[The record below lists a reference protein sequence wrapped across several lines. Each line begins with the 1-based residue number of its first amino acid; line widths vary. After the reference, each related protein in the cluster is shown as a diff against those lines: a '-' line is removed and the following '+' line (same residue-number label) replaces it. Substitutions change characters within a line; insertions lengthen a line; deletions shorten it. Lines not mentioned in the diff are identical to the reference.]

1 MKQRKKSL
9 KLLLSSDFKPLEESK
24 EGKLLGG
31 FAAIIASTG
40 NNCMCNGN
48 NCDCNTSCD
57 PPNNCM
63 CNGNN
68 CNCSSSSSS
77 SSSSSD
83 SNTGGGTTTSSPSSS
98 SSTFGLFGFF

>member
-48 NCDCNTSCD
+48 NC
-57 PPNNCM
+57 
-63 CNGNN
+63 
-68 CNCSSSSSS
+68 NCSSSSSS

>member
-9 KLLLSSDFKPLEESK
+9 KLLFSSDFRPLEESK

-31 FAAIIASTG
+31 FAAIVTSTG
-40 NNCMCNGN
+40 NNCECNGN
-48 NCDCNTSCD
+48 NCNCNPSCD

-68 CNCSSSSSS
+68 CNCPSY

-83 SNTGGGTTTSSPSSS
+83 SNTDGGTTTSSPSSS
-98 SSTFGLFGFF
+98 GSTFGLFGFF

>member
-9 KLLLSSDFKPLEESK
+9 KLLLSSDFRPLEESK

-31 FAAIIASTG
+31 FAAIVASTG
-40 NNCMCNGN
+40 NNCE
-48 NCDCNTSCD
+48 
-57 PPNNCM
+57 

-68 CNCSSSSSS
+68 CNCPSS

-83 SNTGGGTTTSSPSSS
+83 SNAGGGTTTSSPSSS

>member
-9 KLLLSSDFKPLEESK
+9 KLLLSSDFRPLEESK

-31 FAAIIASTG
+31 FAAIPSFRAG
-40 NNCMCNGN
+40 NNCKCDNCSNNCTCNGN
-48 NCDCNTSCD
+48 NCTCY
-57 PPNNCM
+57 
-63 CNGNN
+63 GNN
-68 CNCSSSSSS
+68 CNCNISSSS

-83 SNTGGGTTTSSPSSS
+83 SNVGGGTTTSSPSSS